1 MTLFTNSG
9 VCEYETLTH
18 TQGDDN
24 TFVVLVRQSIP
35 DQPYLYVPY
44 TLEWYLSEAQA
55 RTLYEQI
62 GAKFNEI
69 RLVEIAAAMEA
80 K

>member
-1 MTLFTNSG
+1 M
-9 VCEYETLTH
+9 
-18 TQGDDN
+18 
-24 TFVVLVRQSIP
+24 
-35 DQPYLYVPY
+35 YVPY